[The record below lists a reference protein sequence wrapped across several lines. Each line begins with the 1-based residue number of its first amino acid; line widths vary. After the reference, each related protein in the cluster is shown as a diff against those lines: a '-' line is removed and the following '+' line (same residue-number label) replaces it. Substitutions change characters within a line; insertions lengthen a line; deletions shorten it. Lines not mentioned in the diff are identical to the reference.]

1 MNGEISMHDLVALLA
16 DVSAEHFDTRR
27 PLKLRRGDVG
37 TVVMTHDGSAFD
49 VEFAGRDGRAYALV
63 TVPVGQL
70 MSLHFEPSHAAG
82 AA

>member
-1 MNGEISMHDLVALLA
+1 MNGEISTHDVVALLA
-16 DVSAEHFDTRR
+16 DLSAEHFDTRR
-27 PLKLRRGDVG
+27 PLTLRRGDVG

-63 TVPVGQL
+63 TVPASQL
-70 MSLHFEPSHAAG
+70 MALRFEPSHAAG